1 MLVSVRVF
9 HLARYESYE
18 TKYPSTNLSWGSI
31 VFWTPKNI
39 PFQTPFT
46 SGGTTGCLSRRRGPP
61 ARYKIVKITPG
72 ARTPPTPKPM
82 KNHGLVK
89 WDFPLKSTKIV
100 GFGGIHRDFSE
111 GAGGSIPP
119 HADLLFEVGGRW
131 SQVTVKQKRGVYKPV
146 ASRGLVYLPTFSLYI
161 YMVNVGR
168 YTIDGCYGYKQTK
181 PTKSSSK
188 C

>member
-100 GFGGIHRDFSE
+100 GFGGIHRDFRKVLVDPFLPMPICCSRW
-111 GAGGSIPP
+111 GG
-119 HADLLFEVGGRW
+119 GGVR
-131 SQVTVKQKRGVYKPV
+131 
-146 ASRGLVYLPTFSLYI
+146 SRSNKKEEYI
-161 YMVNVGR
+161 N
-168 YTIDGCYGYKQTK
+168 
-181 PTKSSSK
+181 P
-188 C
+188 